1 MGQPLTILIQ
11 NNGKNLAC
19 AYYHWSG
26 STNEAIRLTSLA
38 LNAYNSRIINHPI
51 GFDAYHQAID
61 ILVATGAGLAP
72 NVKKNPEFNKYPE
85 AINHTKGIIFIS
97 APKVLRDWLDECY
110 SSVIIDIGTER
121 LHFNVYE
128 EHPKSDYTDHAWK
141 QQLKIVD
148 GTMYTDILDITDIPI
163 ACFYALREFINLHP
177 AGVVIDDG
185 MTMPF
190 IYSWI

>member
-1 MGQPLTILIQ
+1 MGQPLTILVQ

-26 STNEAIRLTSLA
+26 YTNEAIRLTSLA
-38 LNAYNSRIINHPI
+38 LNAYNGRFINHPI
-51 GFDAYHQAID
+51 GFDAYHQAMD
-61 ILVATGAGLAP
+61 ILIATGAGLDP
-72 NVKKNPEFNKYPE
+72 GVKRNPEFKIYPE
-85 AINHTKGIIFIS
+85 AVNGTKGIIFI
-97 APKVLRDWLDECY
+97 APHAIKYCLDHCQG
-110 SSVIIDIGTER
+110 SVIIDIGTER
-121 LHFNVYE
+121 IHFNVYE

-148 GTMYTDILDITDIPI
+148 ETIYTDILDITDIPI
-163 ACFYALREFINLHP
+163 CCFHALREFVNLHP

-190 IYSWI
+190 IYFWI